1 MHLWCCFYLQCYSTE
16 HLFQGLSTLVSHKC
30 SFIFITHHPH
40 HHYHHHDYNHLLDLV
55 RKVQL
60 TELSMRRCCLLG
72 SDYADACTWNIDTN
86 MLLSFYYHH
95 HTILSSYHY
104 IKSGQAEGRVRKKAV
119 LLQINW
125 LPAKK
130 YFPQSDCLVSYHKG
144 IFEGKWKI
152 ILWDSIKLNLFN
164 FPSTEQVD
172 SRKTNYLSFGGH
184 CQCLKIWPPV
194 TRYHHLHQ
202 FWIWLHMLNCKINGT
217 VHIFSS

>member
-1 MHLWCCFYLQCYSTE
+1 MRTLAHEALTPTCCC
-16 HLFQGLSTLVSHKC
+16 H
-30 SFIFITHHPH
+30 FIIITIPS
-40 HHYHHHDYNHLLDLV
+40 YHHIITLKAV
-55 RKVQL
+55 RLRK
-60 TELSMRRCCLLG
+60 G
-72 SDYADACTWNIDTN
+72 S
-86 MLLSFYYHH
+86 
-95 HTILSSYHY
+95 
-104 IKSGQAEGRVRKKAV
+104 EKKAV
-119 LLQINW
+119 LLQING

-152 ILWDSIKLNLFN
+152 LLWDSIKLNLFN